1 DLFVRVVK
9 NFLATQS
16 FTDCLFGVLWC
27 AMKIGRHGEH
37 CSRIVGGLDEPGYEE
52 HLDGRD
58 PFGVLLADS
67 FLVLSPS
74 VAASQ
79 LSPPCL
85 TLQPD
90 LMQIFIQACTT
101 PRPGHDGGESRVEVV
116 VLR

>member
-1 DLFVRVVK
+1 ERAEAVQLGAHDLGAGQRSAESQFMHEDLDLFVRVVK

-16 FTDCLFGVLWC
+16 FTDCLFGVLWR

-58 PFGVLLADS
+58 PFGFLLADS

-79 LSPPCL
+79 LPPPCL
-85 TLQPD
+85 T
-90 LMQIFIQACTT
+90 
-101 PRPGHDGGESRVEVV
+101 R
-116 VLR
+116 

>member
-1 DLFVRVVK
+1 SQLVHEDLAVFVRVVK
-9 NFLATQS
+9 ELLATQS

-58 PFGVLLADS
+58 PDGVLLADS

-79 LSPPCL
+79 LPPRCL
-85 TLQPD
+85 TRQPD
-90 LMQIFIQACTT
+90 LTQIFIQVCTNL
-101 PRPGHDGGESRVEVV
+101 RRGVGGV
-116 VLR
+116 